1 MVWNRRVW
9 LCIVIAL
16 AFLGVYL
23 IGIQRIANEKSR
35 RSLQLTDE
43 VAVADHVLVS
53 ITVTSIDPEKGVLSA
68 RLRLRPFGNLADEGG
83 TPRLKLKLFLNNSPG
98 QQVFE
103 FPEGEGI
110 IRIEASFPL
119 EGDQNRYP
127 FDRYETN
134 MWFLV
139 DSPKESKVA
148 QLSQI
153 QPDELAQ
160 DATQEELAIG
170 KDLLKNNKSVPLSIA
185 VSASTRGI
193 KYTGGVIRTN
203 ASKGTRVHLSLVRPY
218 NVINTSV
225 TVMCL
230 MMGLALSVLAV
241 AISGILFREKF
252 DLLPLTLSI
261 SLIFGLPAL
270 RYIQPG
276 VPSVGVL
283 GDYLSFIWAELIVAG
298 SAIITIWTWLV
309 RSHQESKEKSGT

>member
-1 MVWNRRVW
+1 MWNKRVW
-9 LCIVIAL
+9 LSIVIAL
-16 AFLGVYL
+16 AFLAVYL
-23 IGIQRIANEKSR
+23 RGIQRIANEKSR

-53 ITVTSIDPEKGVLSA
+53 ITVTSVDPEKGVLSA
-68 RLRLRPFGNLADEGG
+68 RLRLRPFGNLAEEGG

-98 QQVFE
+98 QQVYE
-103 FPEGEGI
+103 FAEGEGI

-119 EGDQNRYP
+119 DGDQNRYP

-139 DSPKESKVA
+139 DTPQESKVP
-148 QLSQI
+148 QLSQV
-153 QPDELAQ
+153 PTDERAE
-160 DATQEELAIG
+160 DTTQGELAIG
-170 KDLLKNNKSVPLSIA
+170 KDLLRNNKPVPLSIA

-193 KYTGGVIRTN
+193 SYTGEVIRTN

-218 NVINTSV
+218 NVINASV

-230 MMGLALSVLAV
+230 MMGLALSVLAM
-241 AISGILFREKF
+241 AIRGVISREKF
-252 DLLPLTLSI
+252 ELPPLSLSI
-261 SLIFGLPAL
+261 WMIFGLPAL

-309 RSHQESKEKSGT
+309 RSKQKSTEKSES